1 MVIIKNLRFSFGLIF
16 LILLLS
22 ITKGIAQNP
31 DIFLEHFYASRQRA
45 NLEKV
50 YLSLERDIFLEEDQ
64 ILFHGVTVSSF
75 DHRISDLSIGLHVE
89 IFSLEGEVL
98 QSAKF
103 RLENGIAHGL
113 IDFSLPPGNYI
124 LMAYSDVMKDL
135 SAAFFKGFTVLDKTG
150 KFPSKDSESI
160 LLEGFPEGGKLIGN
174 IDGFLVIKASD
185 ASGRG
190 VSTQGE
196 IFTQN
201 GEKAGYFETNAWG
214 LTKIPFQPKTGESY
228 YLKENQLEGKKFPL
242 PEIQEKGTTCK
253 LANIKSA
260 ERIVFEIQSN
270 EFAPD
275 DSLTVFIFNFQSPLV
290 LNQYQLSEGSLTV
303 NVPYG
308 ILEKGVHQLQVHDQ
322 AGQILVKRLFFIEE
336 EKKAWEMGVDL
347 SESGV
352 EVNFPDDLPTTIS
365 FGVLRFSYAE
375 SDDSMYSLEDFLEL
389 RSLFLSD
396 MNVPKGYD
404 ITDRSELLDQTLITI
419 DRSHLDLPED
429 KEPSTSSYDVGI
441 SYAVQ
446 FRNQRKNTPLAN
458 QQVEY
463 FSEALPDFVGEGETD
478 EEGIVEVQHLNFTDS
493 AVFHFSIPDKK
504 VRGFELELLN
514 QQYGSRKEVLPP
526 WILFPS
532 TKEEDDLSG
541 FLNKQALVKIPGN
554 TTIDYELEE
563 FILEVD
569 KRDYDHRYKVSRM
582 FGNQG
587 GKRKKVDDS
596 LARHPHPLKLT
607 ENMGV
612 KLVSTPTGGY
622 RTADG
627 LGIYWDGMRL
637 TPATLIDNYS
647 AWSVEEVE
655 VFQGGPI
662 MFYSRQNDR
671 VSDYDP
677 SKLTLKGYQSFPAYA
692 PHKLIGSLV
701 FHPLIKDQ
709 HNALHITMDLGSII
723 SVSYEGIDEN
733 GEKLFVRKRLK

>member
-1 MVIIKNLRFSFGLIF
+1 MKLRLLFKSIVV
-16 LILLLS
+16 LLLLMTS
-22 ITKGIAQNP
+22 KVEAQTL
-31 DIFLEHFYASRQRA
+31 DAYLEGFYASRQRA
-45 NLEKV
+45 NLEKI

-89 IFSLEGEVL
+89 ILSLEGEVL

-113 IDFSLPPGNYI
+113 IDFSLAPGNYI

-135 SAAFFKGFTVLDKTG
+135 SAAFFKGFTVLDRTG
-150 KFPSKDSESI
+150 KFPSKNDESI
-160 LLEGFPEGGKLIGN
+160 QLEGFPEGGKLIGN
-174 IDGFLVIKASD
+174 KDGFLVIKASD

-190 VSTQGE
+190 VYTQGE

-214 LTKIPFQPKTGESY
+214 LTKIPFQPKIGESY
-228 YLKENQLEGKKFPL
+228 YLKENQSEGEKFPL
-242 PEIQEKGTTCK
+242 PEIQESGTTCK

-270 EFAPD
+270 EVAPE
-275 DSLTVFIFNFQSPLV
+275 DSLTVFIFNFKSPFV
-290 LNQYQLSEGSLTV
+290 LNQYQLSEGSLIV

-308 ILEKGVHQLQVHDQ
+308 VLDKGVHQLQVHDQ
-322 AGQILVKRLFFIEE
+322 AGELLVKRLFFIEE

-352 EVNFPDDLPTTIS
+352 EVNFPDDLPTTIA

-396 MNVPKGYD
+396 MDVLRGYD
-404 ITDRSELLDQTLITI
+404 ITDRSELLDQTLITM

-429 KEPSTSSYDVGI
+429 KEHSTSSYDVGI

-446 FRNQRKNTPLAN
+446 FRNKRKNTPLAN

-463 FSEALPDFVGEGETD
+463 FSEALPGFVGGGETD
-478 EEGIVEVQHLNFTDS
+478 EEGILEVQHLNFTDS

-514 QQYGSRKEVLPP
+514 QQHGSRKEVLPP
-526 WILFPS
+526 WIIFPS

-541 FLNKQALVKIPGN
+541 LLIQQALVKIPNN
-554 TTIDYELEE
+554 TLIDYELEE
-563 FILEVD
+563 FTLEVN
-569 KRDYDHRYKVSRM
+569 KKDYDERYRVSRM

-587 GKRKKVDDS
+587 GRKKKVDNTQS
-596 LARHPHPLKLT
+596 LHPHPLKLA
-607 ENMGV
+607 ESMGV
-612 KLVSTPTGGY
+612 RLVSTPTGGY

-627 LGIYWDGMRL
+627 LAIYWDGMRL
-637 TPATLIDNYS
+637 TPATMIDNYS
-647 AWSVEEVE
+647 ARDVAEVE

-662 MFYSRQNDR
+662 MFYSKQSETINQ
-671 VSDYDP
+671 YDP
-677 SKLTLKGYQSFPAYA
+677 SKLTLKGYQSFPGYA
-692 PHKLIGSLV
+692 PHRLIGSLV
-701 FHPLIKDQ
+701 FHPLNKDQ
-709 HNALHITMDLGSII
+709 DNALSITMDLQSII

-733 GEKLFVRKRLK
+733 GEKYHVLKKMK